1 MQVKHWK
8 NVALVNKNHLSLKWN
23 EYEKK
28 TDTIVP
34 VDPTA
39 FAFEKAQEWLGGM
52 IDKFNESVASE
63 KKAEELARIESEI
76 QQEVILN
83 KVNFE

>member
-1 MQVKHWK
+1 
-8 NVALVNKNHLSLKWN
+8 
-23 EYEKK
+23 
-28 TDTIVP
+28 
-34 VDPTA
+34 
-39 FAFEKAQEWLGGM
+39 M